1 MQTERATAEPGV
13 GDLLDPQRLRAWSQ
27 AATAALDD
35 HRGEL
40 DALNV
45 FPVADSD
52 TGTNLY
58 LTLHDAALGVGRA
71 GPGADVRAVAA
82 AFVRGALVGARG
94 NSGVIVSQYLAALL
108 EALLA
113 APSSACPGL
122 PPVPAAR
129 HDPADVPAP
138 GRESERLAAALE
150 HAAASA
156 HAAVA
161 HPVEGTVL
169 SVARAVAHGARGALG
184 GGSPT
189 AVPVVLDGALRA
201 GWDALDRTTDQL
213 PVLRAAGV
221 PDAGGWGLLL
231 VLEALA
237 TALVGVEGG
246 EGGGSSS
253 RARAVRPPVRSRRQ
267 AVPAPSG
274 SAPDGRP
281 GHDGEPGHDGGALP
295 GTDGEFEVMYLVSR
309 GGMSEDADVVGGGAG
324 PADVAVAVRAA
335 LSEVGESVAVVGA
348 GGLWQV
354 HVHTD
359 DPLEAVA
366 VAGHLGLAQGHV
378 GVRHL
383 AGQSGVHA
391 DHAPDAGLVVVT
403 RAPGLVA
410 DLARAGA
417 VVVLAVGERDLHD
430 ALARAAEDTGA
441 DEVVALV
448 EGPAQGVGDRSGRVE
463 VVDGLSTVQL
473 VVGAATF
480 AEARSARDVPPAVAR
495 VRTAVVASGVGG
507 AGHADVVDSAA
518 SLLAAPGEP
527 GPLTLVTGALVPGDL
542 GERVGEAL
550 APDHPGVEVLQLASG
565 APGAGVDLGVG

>member
-1 MQTERATAEPGV
+1 MQTERAPGEPGV
-13 GDLLDPQRLRAWSQ
+13 GELLDPLTLRAWSEG
-27 AATAALDD
+27 ATRALDD

-52 TGTNLY
+52 TGTNLF
-58 LTLHDAALGVGRA
+58 LTLHDAALGVGRT
-71 GPGADVRAVAA
+71 GPGADLATVAA

-108 EALLA
+108 ETLLA
-113 APSSACPGL
+113 VQPSPE
-122 PPVPAAR
+122 
-129 HDPADVPAP
+129 
-138 GRESERLAAALE
+138 REGEQLVAALE
-150 HAAASA
+150 HAAAGA

-169 SVARAVAHGARGALG
+169 SVARAVAHGARAALG
-184 GGSPT
+184 VGPPTSSAVLLDAALGS
-189 AVPVVLDGALRA
+189 

-237 TALVGVEGG
+237 TAVGTEREAGA
-246 EGGGSSS
+246 GSAS
-253 RARAVRPPVRSRRQ
+253 RARAARPSVRPRPED
-267 AVPAPSG
+267 APAW
-274 SAPDGRP
+274 SAPARDGGP
-281 GHDGEPGHDGGALP
+281 VHDGGPGHDGGALP

-309 GGMSEDADVVGGGAG
+309 GGAPEDAVSGGAG
-324 PADVAVAVRAA
+324 AVDVAGSVRAA

-348 GGLWQV
+348 AGLWHV

-359 DPLEAVA
+359 HPLEAVA
-366 VAGHLGLAQGHV
+366 VAGRLGLAQGHV

-448 EGPAQGVGDRSGRVE
+448 EGRAAGVDDRLGRVE
-463 VVDGLSTVQL
+463 VLRGLSTVHL

-480 AEARSARDVPPAVAR
+480 AEARSARDVPRAVTR

-507 AGHADVVDSAA
+507 KGHADVVDSAA
-518 SLLAAPGEP
+518 GLLTAPGEV
-527 GPLTLVTGALVPGDL
+527 GLLTLVTGALVPGDL
-542 GERVGEAL
+542 GERVGAAL
-550 APDHPGVEVLQLASG
+550 AQDHPGVEVLQIASG
-565 APGAGVDLGVG
+565 MPGADVVLGVG